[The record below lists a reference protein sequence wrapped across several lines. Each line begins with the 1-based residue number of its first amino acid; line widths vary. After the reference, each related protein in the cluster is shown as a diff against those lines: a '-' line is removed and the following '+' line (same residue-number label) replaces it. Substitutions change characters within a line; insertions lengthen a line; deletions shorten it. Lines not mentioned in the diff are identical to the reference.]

1 MTMRVNTGLLSV
13 LTLWAMLGSALAQ
26 DQPAKTTSEPERK
39 ADTQAIGDLNA
50 AFVKAY
56 NTRDARAIGALF
68 TPEAEIEDEDGD
80 ITRGRE
86 DIVARF
92 SGFFAGGESGTAN
105 IATDSLRFLG
115 ADLAIEDGV
124 VSIVTS
130 PKAKPRTNRYT
141 AIYARQGGQWLQA
154 RIRDEPSE
162 EASAHEHL
170 QELSWMLGE
179 WVNESDDAIV
189 LTTCKWSKDGNF
201 LLREFDI
208 KIEDKVALSGTQR
221 IAWDPQQ
228 KQFRLWVFDTGGGFG
243 DGTMSRDG
251 DRWVIK
257 GKGVRSDGKSVTATN
272 VITLLNK
279 DRMRWETLD
288 RTLGGAAV
296 PDTQQFFLVRRPPA
310 PGK

>member
-1 MTMRVNTGLLSV
+1 
-13 LTLWAMLGSALAQ
+13 LGSGLAQ
-26 DQPAKTTSEPERK
+26 EQPAKTTVESKRT
-39 ADTQAIGDLNA
+39 ADTRAIGDLDA

-56 NTRDARAIGALF
+56 NAKDAKAIGALF

-86 DIVARF
+86 DIVARY
-92 SGFFAGGESGTAN
+92 SGFFAGGESGTVSVE
-105 IATDSLRFLG
+105 TESLRFLG

-124 VSIVTS
+124 ASIVSGADAT
-130 PKAKPRTNRYT
+130 PRTNRYS
-141 AIYARQGGQWLQA
+141 AIFARQNGQWLQA

-179 WVNESDDAIV
+179 WENESDEAIV
-189 LTTCKWSKDGNF
+189 LTTCKWSKEGNF

-208 KIEDKVALSGTQR
+208 KIEGKVALSGTQR

-243 DGTMSRDG
+243 DGTVSRDG

-257 GKGVRSDGKSVTATN
+257 ARGVRSSGKSITATF
-272 VITLLNK
+272 VITLMNK
-279 DRMRWETLD
+279 DRIHWQILD
-288 RTLGGAAV
+288 RTLGGVAV
-296 PDTQQFFLVRRPPA
+296 PGTEQFFLVRRPPA